1 MPGPIVPASGGAII
15 RMGDAKYDDA
25 LKGHP
30 GVEAYHF
37 VSGPDEFARWLMVS
51 LDVIAPGGGIDP
63 HYHEGLEADHA
74 YYLAD
79 GEVVARIGDEEFPVT
94 KDSLMVFDCKVVHGF
109 RVVSPEGARVLRLGA
124 SATGKSTGGS
134 VFVD

>member
-1 MPGPIVPASGGAII
+1 MPGPIIAASGGAII
-15 RMGDAKYDDA
+15 RKQDAHFDNA

-30 GVEAYHF
+30 GVEAFHF
-37 VSGPDEFARWLMVS
+37 VSGPDDFARFLMVS
-51 LDVIAPGGGIDP
+51 LDVIEHGGGIDP
-63 HYHEGLEADHA
+63 HYHEGLVADHA

-79 GEVVARIGDEEFPVT
+79 GEVLARIGNEEFTVT
-94 KDSLMVFDCKVVHGF
+94 KDSLMVFDCTVVHGF
-109 RVVSPEGARVLRLGA
+109 KVVSPEGARVLRLGA